1 MNAEPRN
8 RFQAWGYWAGRLVL
22 GIVFIYAA
30 ILKIASPQEFADS
43 IAAYQILPFTVI
55 DLLALGLPLFE
66 LACGLLVL
74 SGFFFRTGVVGI
86 IGLLAVFV
94 GASIT
99 AQLKGLSIDCGCF
112 GAHSWL
118 DSNPWMVLIRDGL
131 LLGLAVFLYDRHIRK
146 LPS

>member
-43 IAAYQILPFTVI
+43 IAVYQILPFTVI

-86 IGLLAVFV
+86 IGLLTVFV
-94 GASIT
+94 GAAIT